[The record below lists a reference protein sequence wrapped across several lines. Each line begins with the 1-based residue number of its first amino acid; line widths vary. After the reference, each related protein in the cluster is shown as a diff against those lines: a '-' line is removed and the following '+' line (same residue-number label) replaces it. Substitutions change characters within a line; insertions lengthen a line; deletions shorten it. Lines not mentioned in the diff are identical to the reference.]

1 MSTPEELFPSN
12 RSVDG
17 QAYKS
22 DIASHHIRDIMPK
35 SLSRDILELAM
46 SCGDSSKTAKFL
58 HSFELIKNPFK
69 PDLKRYYQPEGS
81 YAGLRIMTIEN
92 QRKEYEALRKDF
104 QYVNWIACEVETGI
118 KNMVSATVQHEVSE
132 LRGDAV
138 DAEAPRGDAEAPRAD
153 AEAPRADVEALRS
166 AVQELSAE
174 VARLKNKIDNTKTGT
189 RFALNAIALIAI
201 VIAILYG
208 TY

>member
-138 DAEAPRGDAEAPRAD
+138 DAEAPRAD
-153 AEAPRADVEALRS
+153 AEAPCADVEALRS

-201 VIAILYG
+201 LIAILYG